1 MNKYKKNSEC
11 KLITEMN
18 GQNTSITSG
27 QTNEPAQSE
36 IKTHGNKWQYSKHN
50 AFA

>member
-18 GQNTSITSG
+18 GQEYEYYEWADKRASTIGDQNTREQVTVF
-27 QTNEPAQSE
+27 
-36 IKTHGNKWQYSKHN
+36 KT
-50 AFA
+50 